1 MSVREEIRAALTA
14 PGAPFE
20 VVQENVLGARLPV
33 FRQRPRSLREMLAGS
48 AAHGE
53 REYLVHDAR
62 RISYAQHLA
71 LVASVAAGL
80 REQYGIGPGD
90 RVAILAANCAEWPIA
105 FWALTSL
112 GAIAVALNG
121 WWTVD
126 EIAYA
131 LQDSEPALLIGDRKR
146 LARLSDAGRDPGVPV
161 LPIESGFAA
170 LEQHAPGAALPSQEI
185 GEDDPAVILYT
196 SGTTGRPKGAVASQR
211 GVVGFAQCAI
221 ASAAEGAMVEARQN
235 AQSANAD
242 ATAQT
247 GERPPLST
255 LATAPMFHVSGLYA
269 GIVMFLFLGGK
280 LVIRGGRFD
289 PGAVLALIERERVSS
304 FNALGG
310 MGPRIA
316 HHPDLAKY
324 DLSSVAH
331 VGFGGAPASGAVQQ
345 MLRSAFPNAQS
356 QGIGYGSSETVSVPA
371 TFQGADFRAHPEASG
386 RIAINH
392 EVQIRNAEGAAL
404 PEGAEGEIF
413 VRSAYVMREYWRRP
427 EATAAVLGPDR
438 WLATGD
444 IGRIEDGLLY
454 INSRARDLILRN
466 AENVYPVE
474 IENRLEAHPQVREA
488 AVHGVPHPEWGQA
501 VKAVVVAAPGAA
513 PNAEALA
520 AWCGETLASFKVPSE
535 WEFRSEPLPR
545 NPAGKVLKQVLTG
558 EMQSAF
564 APE

>member
-1 MSVREEIRAALTA
+1 MSAREEIRAALTA

-20 VVQENVLGARLPV
+20 VVQEDVLGARLPV
-33 FRQRPRSLREMLAGS
+33 FRKRPRSLREMLAGS

-53 REYLVHDAR
+53 REYLVHDSR

-80 REQYGIGPGD
+80 REVHGIGPGD

-121 WWTVD
+121 WWTAD

-131 LQDSEPALLIGDRKR
+131 LQDCEPALLIGDRKR
-146 LARLSDAGRDPGVPV
+146 LARLSDAGRDPGAPV
-161 LPIESGFAA
+161 LAIESDFAA
-170 LEQHAPGAALPSQEI
+170 LEQHAPGAALPSQAI
-185 GEDDPAVILYT
+185 GEDDAAVILYT

-221 ASAAEGAMVEARQN
+221 ASAAEGALIEARQS
-235 AQSANAD
+235 AQNANAD
-242 ATAQT
+242 TPP
-247 GERPPLST
+247 GERPPPST

-269 GIVMFLFLGGK
+269 GIVMYLFLGGK

-289 PGAVLALIERERVSS
+289 PGEVLALIERERVTS

-316 HHPDLAKY
+316 HHPGLANY

-345 MLRSAFPNAQS
+345 MLRDAFPNAQS

-392 EVQIRNAEGAAL
+392 EVQIRNAAGAAL
-404 PEGAEGEIF
+404 PDGAEGEIF

-444 IGRIEDGLLY
+444 IGRMEAGLLY

-513 PNAEALA
+513 PDAETLA
-520 AWCGETLASFKVPSE
+520 AWCGETLARFKVPSE

-545 NPAGKVLKQVLTG
+545 NPAGKVLKQVLAG
-558 EMQSAF
+558 EAQNTF

>member
-1 MSVREEIRAALTA
+1 MGLREEIRAALTA

-20 VVQENVLGARLPV
+20 VVQEAVLGARLPV
-33 FRQRPRSLREMLAGS
+33 FRQRPRSLREMLASS

-53 REYLVHDAR
+53 REYLVHDSR

-80 REQYGIGPGD
+80 RQRHGIGPGD

-121 WWTVD
+121 WWTAD
-126 EIAYA
+126 ETAYA

-146 LARLSDAGRDPGVPV
+146 LARLSEAGRNPGVPV
-161 LPIESGFAA
+161 LAIESGFAA
-170 LEQHAPGAALPSQEI
+170 LEQHDPGAALPSQEI

-221 ASAAEGAMVEARQN
+221 ASAAEGAMIEARQN
-235 AQSANAD
+235 TQRAD
-242 ATAQT
+242 APQ
-247 GERPPLST
+247 GERTPPST

-269 GIVMFLFLGGK
+269 GIVMYLFLGGK
-280 LVIRGGRFD
+280 LVIHGGRFD
-289 PGAVLALIERERVSS
+289 PSAVLALIERERVTS

-316 HHPDLAKY
+316 HHPGLANF

-345 MLRSAFPNAQS
+345 MLRNAFPNAQS

-392 EVQIRNAEGAAL
+392 QVQIRNADGAAL
-404 PEGAEGEIF
+404 PDGAEGEIF
-413 VRSAYVMREYWRRP
+413 VRSAYLMREYWRRP

-444 IGRIEDGLLY
+444 IGRMENGLLY

-513 PNAEALA
+513 PDAESLA
-520 AWCGETLASFKVPSE
+520 AWCGEILAPFKVPSE

-558 EMQSAF
+558 EAQSTF

>member
-1 MSVREEIRAALTA
+1 MGLREEIRAALTA

-20 VVQENVLGARLPV
+20 VVQEAVLGARLPV
-33 FRQRPRSLREMLAGS
+33 FRQRPRSLREMLASS

-53 REYLVHDAR
+53 REYLVHNSR

-80 REQYGIGPGD
+80 RQRHGIGPGD

-121 WWTVD
+121 WWTAD
-126 EIAYA
+126 ETAYA

-146 LARLSDAGRDPGVPV
+146 LTRLSEAGRNPGGPV
-161 LPIESGFAA
+161 LAIESGLAA

-221 ASAAEGAMVEARQN
+221 ASAAEGAMIEARQN
-235 AQSANAD
+235 AQRAD
-242 ATAQT
+242 APQ
-247 GERPPLST
+247 GERTPPST

-269 GIVMFLFLGGK
+269 GIVMYLFLGGK
-280 LVIRGGRFD
+280 LVIHGGRFD
-289 PGAVLALIERERVSS
+289 PSAVLALIERERVTS

-316 HHPDLAKY
+316 HHPGLANF

-331 VGFGGAPASGAVQQ
+331 VGFGGPPASGAVQQ
-345 MLRSAFPNAQS
+345 MLRNAFPNAQS

-392 EVQIRNAEGAAL
+392 QVQIRNADGAAL
-404 PEGAEGEIF
+404 PDGAEGEIF
-413 VRSAYVMREYWRRP
+413 VRSAYLMREYWRRP

-444 IGRIEDGLLY
+444 IGRMENGLLY

-501 VKAVVVAAPGAA
+501 VKAVVVAAPGEA
-513 PNAEALA
+513 PDAESVA
-520 AWCGETLASFKVPSE
+520 AWCGEILAPFKVPSE

-558 EMQSAF
+558 EAQSTF

>member
-1 MSVREEIRAALTA
+1 MDLREEIRAALTA

-20 VVQENVLGARLPV
+20 VVQEAVLGARLPV
-33 FRQRPRSLREMLAGS
+33 FRQRPRSLREMLTSS

-53 REYLVHDAR
+53 REYLVHNSR

-80 REQYGIGPGD
+80 RQRHGIGPGD

-121 WWTVD
+121 WWTAD
-126 EIAYA
+126 ETAYA

-146 LARLSDAGRDPGVPV
+146 LTRLSEAGRNPGVPV
-161 LPIESGFAA
+161 LAIESGFAA

-221 ASAAEGAMVEARQN
+221 ASAAEGAMIEARQN
-235 AQSANAD
+235 AQRAD
-242 ATAQT
+242 APQI
-247 GERPPLST
+247 ERTPPST

-269 GIVMFLFLGGK
+269 GIVMYLFLGGK
-280 LVIRGGRFD
+280 LVIHGGRFD
-289 PGAVLALIERERVSS
+289 PGAVLALIERERVTS

-316 HHPDLAKY
+316 HHPGLANFN
-324 DLSSVAH
+324 LSSVAH

-345 MLRSAFPNAQS
+345 MLRNAFPNAQS

-392 EVQIRNAEGAAL
+392 QVQIRNAEGAAL
-404 PEGAEGEIF
+404 PDGAEGEIF
-413 VRSAYVMREYWRRP
+413 VRSAYLMREYWRRP
-427 EATAAVLGPDR
+427 KDTAAVLGPDR

-444 IGRIEDGLLY
+444 IGRMENGLLY

-513 PNAEALA
+513 PDAESLA
-520 AWCGETLASFKVPSE
+520 AWCGEILAPFKVPSE

-545 NPAGKVLKQVLTG
+545 NPAGKVLKQVLAG
-558 EMQSAF
+558 EAQSTF